1 MFTTKEIREMC
12 SLYRV
17 NCDEIGEVID
27 TTKDKNDQRYN
38 YFIDNQYILKISNS
52 EVIYEENM
60 KEIQSLIQRYNEM
73 GIYCPKLYQTEKGE
87 FTGTYSKNEI
97 TYIFYLEEKSK
108 YQSKK
113 ETRFVDYN
121 FKKQILRHVGRHA
134 AINSN
139 RELIETKSMWS
150 IIELSPYDEEIDEK
164 QENFN
169 ALIKCLEEEKQ
180 NDLAKEL
187 SDLNEKAREKIIN
200 YMDKLPRCVFQGDLN
215 DSNILVDE
223 NGDFQGLIDFNMF
236 GTEVNINYF
245 LNEAMYYFTKK
256 TL

>member
-1 MFTTKEIREMC
+1 M
-12 SLYRV
+12 
-17 NCDEIGEVID
+17 
-27 TTKDKNDQRYN
+27 
-38 YFIDNQYILKISNS
+38 
-52 EVIYEENM
+52 
-60 KEIQSLIQRYNEM
+60 
-73 GIYCPKLYQTEKGE
+73 
-87 FTGTYSKNEI
+87 
-97 TYIFYLEEKSK
+97 
-108 YQSKK
+108 
-113 ETRFVDYN
+113 
-121 FKKQILRHVGRHA
+121 LRHVGRYA
-134 AINSN
+134 SVNSN

-169 ALIKCLEEEKQ
+169 ALIKCLEEEEH

-187 SDLNEKAREKIIN
+187 SDLNKKARKKIIN

-256 TL
+256 DFENSTGKELGRKMVEIQNDLLSVITDQYDLSAEEKEIMPYYNYIIHTSFWPNVLLMIRMIKEKKYENKVIDLLQEIVEKGL